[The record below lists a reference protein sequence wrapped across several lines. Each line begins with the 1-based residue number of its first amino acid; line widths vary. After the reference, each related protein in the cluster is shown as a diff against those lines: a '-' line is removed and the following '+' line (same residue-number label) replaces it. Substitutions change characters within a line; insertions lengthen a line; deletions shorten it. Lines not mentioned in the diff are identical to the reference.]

1 MKNLKTALI
10 ITTAIISAGMAFS
23 SFGCS
28 DSKDDGGNN
37 GTTPTSGFTYD
48 DVITAYDAFNKY
60 LFSNGRQVYRR
71 DTHATSDIA
80 VGWTQSMLFDMTMN
94 AYKLT
99 GDQKYLDL
107 MQAHYEGC
115 SVAFKFDWYDYNYWE
130 LYDDMMWWVGSF
142 ARAYMLTDNDE
153 YLELSEEGF
162 KRVWYGNPYA
172 KDEYLHDATSSN
184 LLDKQG
190 SYAGDDS
197 PGLDISKYGG
207 MYWDWKFGRIGK
219 MACINYPTII
229 AAMELYNATGK
240 PDYLQKA
247 KDVYIWAENNIF
259 NAATGAVADSKH
271 DGNNNAN
278 WQMLVYNQATCMGAA
293 AMLYLETGEQKYLNH
308 AIAAMDYIVREKSTA
323 NKILMPEGTTNQ
335 AEVAN
340 EQGIYNAILA
350 QYLPILIN
358 DCGQTQYI
366 EFIERSIEY
375 GWKNRD
381 KTRNLCNKLLE
392 KAPTTGALSVYT
404 ASGVP
409 ALMLTFP
416 DVKNRK

>member
-1 MKNLKTALI
+1 MIA
-10 ITTAIISAGMAFS
+10 TAIIAASIALS
-23 SFGCS
+23 LSGCS
-28 DSKDDGGNN
+28 DPQENGGNGGGGGSN
-37 GTTPTSGFTYD
+37 SDSFTYA
-48 DVITAYDAFNKY
+48 DVITAYDAFNQH
-60 LFSNGRQVYRR
+60 LFSNGRKVYRR
-71 DTHATSDIA
+71 DTHTSSSIA

-107 MQAHYEGC
+107 METHYEGC
-115 SVAFKFDWYDYNYWE
+115 SVEFKFDWYDYNYWE

-142 ARAYMLTDNDE
+142 ARAYMLTDNEE

-162 KRVWYGNPYA
+162 KRVWYGNPDA

-184 LLDKQG
+184 LLDKKG

-197 PGLDISKYGG
+197 PGLDISRYGG

-229 AAMELYNATGK
+229 AAMDLYKATGK
-240 PDYLQKA
+240 ADYLQKA
-247 KDVYIWAENNIF
+247 KDVYVWCENNIF
-259 NAATGAVADSKH
+259 NATTGAVADSKH
-271 DGNNNAN
+271 NGNSDAH
-278 WQMLVYNQATCMGAA
+278 WHMLVYNQATCIGAA
-293 AMLYLETGEQKYLNH
+293 AMLYLETGEQKYLDH
-308 AIAAMDYIVREKSTA
+308 AIAAMDYVVRDKSTA
-323 NKILMPEGTTNQ
+323 NNILKPDGTTTQ
-335 AEVAN
+335 SEVAN

-366 EFIERSIEY
+366 EFIERSIEF

-392 KAPTTGALSVYT
+392 KAPTTGALSAYT